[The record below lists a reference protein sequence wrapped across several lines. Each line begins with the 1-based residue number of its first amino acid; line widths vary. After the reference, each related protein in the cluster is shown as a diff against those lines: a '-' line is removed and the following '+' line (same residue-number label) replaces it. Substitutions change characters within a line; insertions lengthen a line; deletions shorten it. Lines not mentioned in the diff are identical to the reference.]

1 MTEQIEQAV
10 IDDVVILGER
20 IADADRRSAV
30 LAGLETARDE
40 AATLRAT
47 QSRIMRT
54 RQADAVDA
62 AARQRA
68 RGVVEHARPE
78 IQSWRADF
86 VEWVRQGWALV
97 GRLREIEDPLY
108 SALNDA
114 CAFAGQKFY
123 AHDGHDG
130 DANAMLDVHL
140 AMDAALCST
149 GAVDESMWPL
159 PPEPGNAFAQAVTVA
174 LGQFVGKVF
183 MPRLRATQFQKRL

>member
-1 MTEQIEQAV
+1 MTEQIAV
-10 IDDVVILGER
+10 VDEVVELGER
-20 IADADRRSAV
+20 IADADRRTAI
-30 LAGLETARDE
+30 LTDLETARDE

-47 QSRIMRT
+47 QSRLVRI

-62 AARQRA
+62 AARERA
-68 RGVVEHARPE
+68 RTEVEHARPG
-78 IQSWRADF
+78 IVAWRADF
-86 VEWVRQGWALV
+86 VNWVSWGWRLV
-97 GRLREIEDPLY
+97 GRLRAIEDPLY

-114 CAFAGQKFY
+114 CAFAAQAHA

-159 PPEPGNAFAQAVTVA
+159 PPEPGNAFAQALTVA

-183 MPRLRATQFQKRL
+183 MPRLRATQFLKRS